1 MHAVIVIM
9 LARSS
14 SPVLIGPLVHTETAY
29 WTLVSIEDIINA
41 TTLLI
46 VRQIPY
52 FMPSFMHCNL

>member
-14 SPVLIGPLVHTETAY
+14 SPVLIGPVLNPG
-29 WTLVSIEDIINA
+29 SNEDIINA
-41 TTLLI
+41 TLLI
-46 VRQIPY
+46 VLQIPY